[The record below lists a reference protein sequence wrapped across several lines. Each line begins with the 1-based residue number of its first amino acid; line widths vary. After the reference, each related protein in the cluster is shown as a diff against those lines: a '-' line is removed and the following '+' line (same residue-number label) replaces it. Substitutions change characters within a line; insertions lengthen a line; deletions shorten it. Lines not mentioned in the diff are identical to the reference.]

1 MIFKTYENNIDHISS
16 KWGILGQSFH
26 DIGTA
31 AIAKIS
37 DIIKGLQTTDG
48 LIGAIKSLDGI
59 WERLYPNQESI
70 KNQLYD
76 VDRFIPEINKY
87 GFDFDYWI
95 NQLNDTDKKVRTGT
109 LSWQDYSDSLAINQ
123 KWIAKWGQETEGQIR
138 TQGDLIKAN
147 QQARASALA
156 HNEAIKAQTL
166 SVKAG
171 KAAFQAFAAVGN
183 MLASAFI
190 EKGIQSII
198 KAIDR
203 FIHQS
208 QYAIKA
214 MEDAKQ
220 TISDSQSRLKN
231 VSSTISETKERFL
244 ELSEGVGSFSENISL
259 SEAEY
264 AEYLSISDRLAA
276 LSPSLV
282 SGYTDQGNAL
292 LHIGNTAEETSA
304 KLNQVLEAEQALA
317 QQTLVDN
324 MGDIANGVYHQVK
337 DAKDRIDSLESQLK
351 LYSQSAENP
360 EYLDH
365 LIQRVDDNTMSVDLD
380 TARGLDFDEIQQLR
394 NLILHSGAR
403 VVTFKGHDS
412 LSFAAADYELVNKA
426 IEDFYSRISYTE
438 RNENAA
444 YINGL
449 EKDILEQKNIIRDAY
464 SSMNPVLSTWVQGT
478 YEYEYLD
485 EAQQKLI
492 DALVP
497 NLDWSQLSIELGK
510 STFDEAE
517 YEQYIRDQILTP
529 LMSIYAEQR
538 PLVNEKIAQLFQFEP
553 GDINLVDSAAELEAY
568 LSGIG
573 VTIDLTPLLG
583 NTPELK
589 KQYEQILSDAAYR
602 FIENDD
608 KDYSRI
614 TEERE
619 TLEDFAEKNSINTQ
633 DEIAFWKQCIEESDT
648 REEAMEKYLSSS
660 FVNGGP
666 SSPLTISETVDQIN
680 TRLKSAFGA
689 LRSAY
694 QGIFTLD
701 ENTGENLFTPL
712 DEANITDKFQPIL
725 DALKSLDELDG
736 INVDYSSYEDFVSVL
751 SDTSSTAED
760 VQEQFDRLA
769 TNIIY
774 TSDCTD
780 MSAETFSLLAKSL
793 SEMGVA
799 NAYEVLNSIL
809 ALQESLSDEGIDVE
823 TAMNGEAE
831 ALKDLTF
838 ASDETA
844 ERLMAYYIQKQLA
857 ENPITTAKDLLQLEN
872 LCNALG
878 ITGEMLETITAL
890 KLAFEAKENGAHAA
904 GLEESIKHYQ
914 ERLSELSAGYGSF
927 AFDFDGTNAKLPSS
941 SGSAASRSTAETFDW
956 ISQAI
961 EHLEKEIEKLDETA
975 NSSFTTF
982 SEKNEAFA
990 QEIRKVSD
998 EIGLQQ
1004 QAYDNYIQ
1012 KADAAGLSD
1021 HYKDLAENGASF
1033 VEDISDETLK
1043 NQIKEYQK
1051 WYDKAQEAQDKINSL
1066 YEKSK
1071 EIHVASYENCVNEL
1085 NTLRDN
1091 DSISEREYLDRM
1103 NTLWESYYADRT
1115 EYAVQAKEAK
1125 LELLKEEKSYL
1136 ESVADAAADLL
1147 GGQADELKRRQEAE
1161 IEILE
1166 AKKRPLEAQLELLES
1181 QKEEEDRILA
1191 LQKAQYELKR
1201 AEHQRDKLTY
1211 VDGQMVYR
1219 ADETSIRSAKDAVDD
1234 AEYNIIKA
1242 DIKDRIDAYDKEI
1255 DKIKERYE
1263 TEIAGIE
1270 CLEDEWQK
1278 ALALKESALTAGNF
1292 ESMFGEGSIAKL
1304 LSGDPSMIT
1313 TWKQTYL
1320 ETLGGIDLTGS
1331 GTIGEMTARYAE
1343 LAGLDLSSITEQ
1355 TRTVASQFN
1364 AVHDAVG
1371 RLNAS
1376 IGSEPVTDVPD
1387 GTSREQ
1393 TLSSDDSLSLSGAL
1407 QNTYDIAS
1415 EVLPEEADML
1425 NAITL
1430 AANNAAAAI
1439 HELKTAI
1446 SSLSAL
1452 PLDPDSLAV
1461 SGNAYATGTRH
1472 AKKGLAM
1479 IGEER
1484 PEIIIT
1490 NDQKAY
1496 LAKQPTLLHM
1506 EGGETVYN
1514 GEETAKMLK
1523 ARGLKPV
1530 TPDKFPLLKAFGSYR
1545 PSEIRQRFAPQMISP
1560 AGTAA
1565 ASAIQN
1571 AGHAV
1576 NNSVNNGTSYTTGDV
1591 HIHCPGI
1598 TKDEVAKQIG
1608 TELTNVFSGMSLNAY
1623 QRANITR

>member
-1 MIFKTYENNIDHISS
+1 MQLKSLAKTQDALIDIDNL
-16 KWGILGQSFH
+16 KNAADEIYALT
-26 DIGTA
+26 DIGRSYTQEV
-31 AIAKIS
+31 
-37 DIIKGLQTTDG
+37 IK
-48 LIGAIKSLDGI
+48 
-59 WERLYPNQESI
+59 
-70 KNQLYD
+70 
-76 VDRFIPEINKY
+76 
-87 GFDFDYWI
+87 
-95 NQLNDTDKKVRTGT
+95 
-109 LSWQDYSDSLAINQ
+109 
-123 KWIAKWGQETEGQIR
+123 
-138 TQGDLIKAN
+138 
-147 QQARASALA
+147 SALA
-156 HNEAIKAQTL
+156 QSTLDKEQIKTILSANGLQGELLETTADELANAASTNAVAASQKKTAVTTL
-166 SVKAG
+166 GLGTAFKGLGIKIKKATASLWSFLTTKPAG
-171 KAAFQAFAAVGN
+171 WATLIVGAMAGAAFAVKKYNDSIAAAKEKARERTDELFDEFQQRKDT
-183 MLASAFI
+183 LAEHKKTVA
-190 EKGIQSII
+190 EL
-198 KAIDR
+198 AARYD
-203 FIHQS
+203 
-208 QYAIKA
+208 
-214 MEDAKQ
+214 
-220 TISDSQSRLKN
+220 
-231 VSSTISETKERFL
+231 
-244 ELSEGVGSFSENISL
+244 ELSKGVNLSNNKNISL
-259 SEAEY
+259 STNEY
-264 AEYLSISDRLAA
+264 EEFLRISEQLADSFPELSSGIDENGNSILTLGTGGMTATEQLEELLHTEEELSNFRIAQGLEDAFKGVYTYIEDAKRAA
-276 LSPSLV
+276 DGLNDSFNS
-282 SGYTDQGNAL
+282 TNERINAL
-292 LHIGNTAEETSA
+292 RQISENGISFDKDTGLTVFGQGRNSKRENLIYHGDYANEADVDYINTLRASAEDFFESLSDERRSALNGKYSLNPQNLFDIQTNSNDGTFNVYARLIELSNDEVTSLQNIIGKNISTLTRRMADELSD
-304 KLNQVLEAEQALA
+304 QVLQS
-317 QQTLVDN
+317 Q
-324 MGDIANGVYHQVK
+324 
-337 DAKDRIDSLESQLK
+337 ES
-351 LYSQSAENP
+351 
-360 EYLDH
+360 
-365 LIQRVDDNTMSVDLD
+365 IQ
-380 TARGLDFDEIQQLR
+380 
-394 NLILHSGAR
+394 
-403 VVTFKGHDS
+403 KG
-412 LSFAAADYELVNKA
+412 
-426 IEDFYSRISYTE
+426 
-438 RNENAA
+438 ENAW
-444 YINGL
+444 
-449 EKDILEQKNIIRDAY
+449 KDFI
-464 SSMNPVLSTWVQGT
+464 
-478 YEYEYLD
+478 
-485 EAQQKLI
+485 
-492 DALVP
+492 P
-497 NLDWSQLSIELGK
+497 NLVTGMQAK
-510 STFDEAE
+510 STFQSLEPDLQDIAIKIVEGLDSSYADAMSE
-517 YEQYIRDQILTP
+517 YDPDPYAYIRDKLIIPMSNLSDSDKKKLANQFTNLFRLDPYDISEGNREKIRIATEQIANILGKTP
-529 LMSIYAEQR
+529 LEIRTILGFDVNDDAKKRLDSSIQQIARGHGKFIPEEYHELSEYTKNFTASQAE
-538 PLVNEKIAQLFQFEP
+538 LWLEATL
-553 GDINLVDSAAELEAY
+553 GAHDAAEAIQLYEAALAEASK
-568 LSGIG
+568 LSIAP
-573 VTIDLTPLLG
+573 PL
-583 NTPELK
+583 
-589 KQYEQILSDAAYR
+589 
-602 FIENDD
+602 
-608 KDYSRI
+608 
-614 TEERE
+614 
-619 TLEDFAEKNSINTQ
+619 SI
-633 DEIAFWKQCIEESDT
+633 I
-648 REEAMEKYLSSS
+648 
-660 FVNGGP
+660 
-666 SSPLTISETVDQIN
+666 ETVKQIETQLRSVFN
-680 TRLKSAFGA
+680 S

-694 QGIFTLD
+694 QNIFTD
-701 ENTGENLFTPL
+701 DNSKEKQFPL
-712 DEANITDKFQPIL
+712 ADVDITDSFEPIL
-725 DALKSLDELDG
+725 SELEKLDELDG
-736 INVDYSSYEDFVSVL
+736 INIDYSVFDDFVSVL
-751 SDTSSTAED
+751 SDTSSTAEEIE
-760 VQEQFDRLA
+760 EQFNSLA
-769 TNIIY
+769 TSIIY
-774 TSDCTD
+774 ASDCTK
-780 MSAETFSLLAKSL
+780 MSSETFHLLAESL
-793 SEMGVA
+793 SEMGVS
-799 NAYEVLNSIL
+799 NAYEVLESIL
-809 ALQESLSDEGIDVE
+809 ELQSALSAAGVDAT
-823 TAMNGEAE
+823 TAMSGEVGM
-831 ALKDLTF
+831 LKDLTI

-844 ERLMAYYIQKQLA
+844 EHLMAYYIQKQLA

-878 ITGEMLETITAL
+878 ITGEMFETITAL
-890 KLAFEAKENGAHAA
+890 KLAFEAKESGAHAE
-904 GLEESIKHYQ
+904 GLEESIKDYQ
-914 ERLSELSAGYGSF
+914 KRLSELAAGYGSF
-927 AFDFDGTNAKLPSS
+927 AFDFDGTNVKSPSS
-941 SGSAASRSTAETFDW
+941 SGSAASISTAETFDW
-956 ISQAI
+956 VSQAI

-982 SEKNEAFA
+982 SQKNEALA
-990 QEIRKVSD
+990 QEIGKVNE
-998 EIGLQQ
+998 EITRQQ
-1004 QAYDNYIQ
+1004 QAYDNYMQ
-1012 KADAAGLSD
+1012 KADAVGLSD
-1021 HYKDLAENGASF
+1021 HYKDLAQNGASGM
-1033 VEDISDETLK
+1033 EDISDELLK
-1043 NQIKEYQK
+1043 NQISEYQK

-1071 EIHVASYENCVNEL
+1071 EIHVTSYENCVNEL

-1278 ALALKESALTAGNF
+1278 TLALKESALTAGNF

-1313 TWKQTYL
+1313 TCKQTYL